1 MMMMMMMM
9 MTVYFANTTNIR
21 KISLGVLEEKLQG
34 MFLTHSS
41 FCILTHFLSIF
52 EFLLQACCEHP
63 SPLIA
68 KQYSEIGTGG
78 NNKPVGERLQNTV
91 FLYLPRAHSL
101 VSLAPNVRVAEQVK
115 NRIERRA
122 SPRP

>member
-9 MTVYFANTTNIR
+9 ICFASTANIR
-21 KISLGVLEEKLQG
+21 KKSLGVLEGKLQG

-52 EFLLQACCEHP
+52 EFLLQASCEHP
-63 SPLIA
+63 SPSIA

-78 NNKPVGERLQNTV
+78 NNRPVGERLQNTV
-91 FLYLPRAHSL
+91 FLYLPRALSL
-101 VSLAPNVRVAEQVK
+101 SLLSRWRQMSK
-115 NRIERRA
+115 WQRR
-122 SPRP
+122 